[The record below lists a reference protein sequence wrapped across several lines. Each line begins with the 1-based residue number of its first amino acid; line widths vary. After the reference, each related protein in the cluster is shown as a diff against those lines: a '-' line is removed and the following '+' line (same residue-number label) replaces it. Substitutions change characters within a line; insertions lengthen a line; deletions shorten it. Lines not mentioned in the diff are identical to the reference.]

1 MAMSCDGRCSGQILI
16 KRLCR
21 LVTNLLGS
29 LLLTQPS
36 TSAHLVRGRLQE
48 GRTPLHLASLKGQL
62 AVVQQLILAGAD
74 VNVADMH
81 KLRPL
86 HKAAIG
92 GNAEVCKALCAAG
105 AEVNAEV
112 EVSTRHHDRF
122 KLWQDCMDG
131 AEP

>member
-1 MAMSCDGRCSGQILI
+1 MTCC
-16 KRLCR
+16 
-21 LVTNLLGS
+21 LVTVLLGS
-29 LLLTQPS
+29 LVLTQPS
-36 TSAHLVRGRLQE
+36 TSAHLVSGLQE

-92 GNAEVCKALCAAG
+92 GNAEVCKALCSAG

-112 EVSTRHHDRF
+112 EVSPWHCNTF

-131 AEP
+131 AEPYCSRT